1 MSEPPS
7 PRKDRLIQT
16 RVPRDLESTLKQ
28 EARRQ
33 GVTVSQLIRN
43 ILGSTFDLVENV
55 VADVDQIVTDVD
67 QIVTDSVAL
76 AQQVSRGARRIAE
89 SARSG
94 TAKDPLD
101 LVEAWNRVVLNRD
114 VNCTK
119 CRALMVKGE
128 EGYAGLRGQAG
139 PIRAWLC
146 SHCID
151 MIKPPHRHDLAAAST

>member
-1 MSEPPS
+1 MTDPLPPP

-16 RVPRDLESTLKQ
+16 RVPRDLESTLKK

-43 ILGSTFDLVENV
+43 ILGGAFELVEDV
-55 VADVDQIVTDVD
+55 VADVDQIVTGVD

-94 TAKDPLD
+94 TATDPLD

-114 VNCTK
+114 VTCTK
-119 CRALMVKGE
+119 CRAMMVKGE

-146 SHCID
+146 SRCIG
-151 MIKPPHRHDLAAAST
+151 MI

>member
-1 MSEPPS
+1 MIDPPEPS

-43 ILGSTFDLVENV
+43 ILGSAFDLVEDV
-55 VADVDQIVTDVD
+55 VADVD

-89 SARSG
+89 TARG
-94 TAKDPLD
+94 KDEANPLAP
-101 LVEAWNRVVLNRD
+101 VEAWNRVVLNRD
-114 VNCTK
+114 VTCTR
-119 CRALMVKGE
+119 CRAEIVKGE
-128 EGYAGLRGQAG
+128 EAYAGLRGQAS

-146 SHCID
+146 SRCIET
-151 MIKPPHRHDLAAAST
+151 I

>member
-1 MSEPPS
+1 MTDPPS

-43 ILGSTFDLVENV
+43 ILGGAFELVEDV
-55 VADVDQIVTDVD
+55 VADVDQIVA
-67 QIVTDSVAL
+67 DSVAL

-94 TAKDPLD
+94 TGADPLEP
-101 LVEAWNRVVLNRD
+101 VVAWNPVVLNRD
-114 VNCTK
+114 VACTK
-119 CRALMVKGE
+119 CRVEMVKGE
-128 EGYAGLRGQAG
+128 KAYAGLKGQAG
-139 PIRAWLC
+139 PIQAWLC
-146 SHCID
+146 SRCIER
-151 MIKPPHRHDLAAAST
+151 I

>member
-1 MSEPPS
+1 MTESASS

-16 RVPRDLESTLKQ
+16 RVPQNLESTLKK

-43 ILGSTFDLVENV
+43 ILGSAFDLVEDV
-55 VADVDQIVTDVD
+55 VADVD

-89 SARSG
+89 SARSE
-94 TAKDPLD
+94 AAADPIAR
-101 LVEAWNRVVLNRD
+101 VEAWNRVVLNRD
-114 VNCTK
+114 VTCTK
-119 CRALMVKGE
+119 CRVEIVKGE
-128 EGYAGLRGQAG
+128 EGYAGLRGEAG

-146 SHCID
+146 SRCIER
-151 MIKPPHRHDLAAAST
+151 I

>member
-1 MSEPPS
+1 MTDPLPPP

-16 RVPRDLESTLKQ
+16 RVPRDLESTLKK

-33 GVTVSQLIRN
+33 GVTVSQLIRT
-43 ILGSTFDLVENV
+43 ILGGAFELVEDV
-55 VADVDQIVTDVD
+55 VADVDQIVTDVDQIVTDVD

-94 TAKDPLD
+94 TATDPLD

-114 VNCTK
+114 VTCTK
-119 CRALMVKGE
+119 CRAMMVKGE

-146 SHCID
+146 SRCIG
-151 MIKPPHRHDLAAAST
+151 MI

>member
-1 MSEPPS
+1 MTDPSPPS

-16 RVPRDLESTLKQ
+16 RVPRDLESTLKK

-33 GVTVSQLIRN
+33 GVSVSHLIRN
-43 ILGSTFDLVENV
+43 ILGGAFDLVEDV
-55 VADVDQIVTDVD
+55 VADVD

-89 SARSG
+89 SARSE
-94 TAKDPLD
+94 AAADPLAP
-101 LVEAWNRVVLNRD
+101 VEAWNRVVLNRD
-114 VNCTK
+114 VSCTR
-119 CRALMVKGE
+119 CRLKIVKGE

-146 SHCID
+146 NRCTETI
-151 MIKPPHRHDLAAAST
+151 